1 MAGAAGVTSPARPPS
16 ERDSMT
22 AEPFDL
28 AHWLQDLSTRAWE
41 DQRRAA
47 ERYSELVQRMAS
59 GELDAQALRDETMR
73 FASEEYGRYAGEM
86 AQLSLSYY
94 AALLDLSRAYAN
106 RFFDQMLPSGAPEV
120 RARNGQAARAEPR
133 QVSLELRGPVGGE
146 ATAGFVIENKRD
158 APADIAFVVSD
169 CVDLASG
176 SAFRAPLL
184 VQPPWLTLGP
194 QAEAEVRLQ
203 LPLPPE
209 LFVPGRQ
216 YRAKVAVHGYE
227 ELELIVTIGVEA
239 AVEPATRVTAVATPA
254 AVSQP
259 EPMAKKGAG
268 SKRSAAKGAA
278 RKGAKATRRR
288 KPKDGPEGE
297 AA

>member
-1 MAGAAGVTSPARPPS
+1 
-16 ERDSMT
+16 MT

-73 FASEEYGRYAGEM
+73 FASEEFGRYAGEL

-94 AALLDLSRAYAN
+94 SALLELSRAYAN
-106 RFFDQMLPSGAPEV
+106 RFFDQMLPGGPPPA

-146 ATAGFVIENKRD
+146 ATAAFVIENKRD
-158 APADIAFVVSD
+158 APADIAFDISD
-169 CVDLASG
+169 CVDLAGG
-176 SAFRAPLL
+176 SAFRAPLQ

-194 QAEAEVRLQ
+194 QAEAQVRLQ
-203 LPLPPE
+203 LPLLPE
-209 LFVPGRQ
+209 LFAAGRQ
-216 YRAKVAVHGYE
+216 YRAKVVVHGYD

-239 AVEPATRVTAVATPA
+239 AVEAATRVTAVATPA
-254 AVSQP
+254 AVSER
-259 EPMAKKGAG
+259 EPMAKKRAG
-268 SKRSAAKGAA
+268 SKRSAAKGTT
-278 RKGAKATRRR
+278 GKATKRAGGR
-288 KPKDGPEGE
+288 KPKGGPEGE
-297 AA
+297 SSAAGG